1 MCRYRASENARV
13 DSPSTRNRETQVSG
27 GCDVVTRALHGLLPD
42 PGSPPPSIDVPPGQG
57 RQEFKDA
64 DTFFGVELPAL
75 TEWRFGAEQ
84 AAAVRQ
90 PVLSVLGSNTA
101 PLWIEVAEFLRDSV
115 PDIEER
121 TIDGVGHLLHIQR
134 PEPVAETIADFL
146 RRHPVT

>member
-1 MCRYRASENARV
+1 MEKIHFPQHAKPRH
-13 DSPSTRNRETQVSG
+13 PGQW

-42 PGSPPPSIDVPPGQG
+42 PGSRPPSIDEPPGQG

-121 TIDGVGHLLHIQR
+121 TIDGVGHLPHIQR
-134 PEPVAETIADFL
+134 PEPVAEAIADFL